1 MKYLWTLVT
10 TLELVDFKDERP
22 EKFDGFVSHVL
33 QHCKSINLEKF
44 RLACRESRDLCLI
57 DDWISSAVSRKPK
70 QLILD
75 LFGDTINFREI
86 VLSSYPTCSIT
97 YNTIVILKLKSCFEI
112 EIPESLASFPCLKIL
127 QFTGWFPYENHC
139 SALDR
144 LLSNSPVLEDLHL
157 EGYLESEAEFE
168 FDLCVPTLKRLRLN
182 LKTDVHGV
190 HPHTVTID
198 APKLEDFDI
207 ADGTCAEYVMKNVGS
222 LDFVDVDY
230 EASWTDVPEDDH
242 IRRLLGLLF
251 GIAKTKELSISVD
264 SLLNLKS
271 SVSRPWPQFS
281 HFDGVGV
288 GGKYGASLAANR
300 AGKKSLPKEKD
311 YEFNSIA
318 TSERLRLGIA
328 TCQQMEGVG
337 QSIDRQPEDMGAS
350 LAANKAGKK
359 SLPKEKDSG
368 NGEKDAAGRGEKDA
382 AAEGMKDAAAEGEED
397 VAPMGVE
404 GEDKDEFFGGS
415 VNVGRGQ

>member
-288 GGKYGASLAANR
+288 GEYLLKNGQVLQAMVITTDPYPLDDEMEEEILMFDTASETCEVHVYEKVKRKL
-300 AGKKSLPKEKD
+300 SEKD
-311 YEFNSIA
+311 LDLLEVLFDGDFQHIRSI
-318 TSERLRLGIA
+318 
-328 TCQQMEGVG
+328 
-337 QSIDRQPEDMGAS
+337 
-350 LAANKAGKK
+350 
-359 SLPKEKDSG
+359 
-368 NGEKDAAGRGEKDA
+368 
-382 AAEGMKDAAAEGEED
+382 
-397 VAPMGVE
+397 
-404 GEDKDEFFGGS
+404 
-415 VNVGRGQ
+415 